1 MNIIKI
7 IGVGLITLII
17 TIILRE
23 YRKDYT
29 IFAVLIG
36 GAIIIYMSLDT
47 LIRDNR
53 FYKRI
58 NWQKQYSFYFSIIK
72 NNRNININRICS
84 KYLQR

>member
-58 NWQKQYSFYFSIIK
+58 N
-72 NNRNININRICS
+72 
-84 KYLQR
+84 